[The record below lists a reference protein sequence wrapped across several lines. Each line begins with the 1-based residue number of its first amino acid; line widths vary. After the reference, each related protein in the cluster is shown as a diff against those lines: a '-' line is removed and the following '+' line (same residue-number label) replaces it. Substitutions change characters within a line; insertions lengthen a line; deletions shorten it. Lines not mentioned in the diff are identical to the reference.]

1 MVVAS
6 FWSCPAVRLSRTW
19 RRMNSGGSEGGEA
32 PALTTLPQLWTER
45 RPGAGVETGDGM
57 ETETESRP
65 PPPPPATSLLCPRH
79 RPEHVTQRRGGE
91 AGVLGGAAWWRY
103 CITAGLHMRRGA
115 ECKHGE
121 LPGNMG
127 TARGGAVRHG
137 AAAARRH
144 PRHTIATTTLLL
156 ATAATGSWHLGH
168 VVQLATTQTAE

>member
-1 MVVAS
+1 MAGAREERRQRS
-6 FWSCPAVRLSRTW
+6 QLCRSSGLSGGPELEWRLEMGWRQRLSHGRH
-19 RRMNSGGSEGGEA
+19 RHH
-32 PALTTLPQLWTER
+32 Q
-45 RPGAGVETGDGM
+45 
-57 ETETESRP
+57 
-65 PPPPPATSLLCPRH
+65 PPAFFVPATARTH
-79 RPEHVTQRRGGE
+79 DQTQRRGGE

>member
-1 MVVAS
+1 MAGAREERRQRS
-6 FWSCPAVRLSRTW
+6 QLCRSSGLSGGPELEWRLEMGWRQRLSHGRH
-19 RRMNSGGSEGGEA
+19 RHH
-32 PALTTLPQLWTER
+32 Q
-45 RPGAGVETGDGM
+45 
-57 ETETESRP
+57 
-65 PPPPPATSLLCPRH
+65 PPAFFVPATTT
-79 RPEHVTQRRGGE
+79 PEHMTQRRGGE

-127 TARGGAVRHG
+127 TARGGAVRCG